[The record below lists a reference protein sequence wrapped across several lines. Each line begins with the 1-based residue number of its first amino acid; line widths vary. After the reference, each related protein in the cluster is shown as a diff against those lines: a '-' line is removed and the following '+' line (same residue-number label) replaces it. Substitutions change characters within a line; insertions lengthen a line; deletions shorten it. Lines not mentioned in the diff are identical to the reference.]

1 MIGKKKSGS
10 RKSRKSVR
18 LPPLSKQ
25 IVLRGGN
32 TSVRW
37 LPTGMYTVVSVTGAL
52 GTASCP
58 SNAGKDGPPGTAS
71 FFDPWSIDIDSA
83 DNILIAER
91 NTNFRLRI
99 MSPAGNITT
108 LIKTWGGNP
117 VDSNGPLSSNP
128 VMDYYSQVVVNKAN
142 DVFYFTEIGYHLVK
156 SIIADSG
163 KTFSGKD
170 APGFSAGTGK
180 IFGGSNTSLDGDEST
195 AKTSRP
201 IAIAFDP
208 RGTRAYIQEENSKYL
223 RMVDITG
230 PKTWYVSSLFK
241 APEVISNITVDNNGN
256 VYFIIANQH
265 AIWKYV
271 PPAAGFRTTGTPN
284 GSNLE
289 SLFTNATSGPKVF
302 AGNATTSGYRDATG
316 ATALFNLPMGFC
328 IDKDNNMYVADC
340 NNNVIRYITPN
351 GEVYTYAG
359 AQSTDSNLDGVPDN
373 GNGPH
378 TTARFSSPTAVL
390 IDSFNTLIVLD
401 QGKNRTTARC
411 RPYCRIRKIFRVP
424 PLTVTNVETDRVTVS
439 WPPASE
445 WMPNSAPGS
454 DNNTYSYIITPSDRD
469 FEVSTDAINS
479 PLTVTNLSDS
489 TRYTIQIVISNEN
502 RTIKTVAVPFVTK
515 IEPSIFS
522 IKTPVSTTV
531 SGQSSSV
538 PHICTTVLEWSGAK
552 GADEFAYSIE
562 PADVYGR
569 TTVTLPKRQNSSP
582 YCISDLVESQSY
594 TVSLI
599 ARILNAPGVN
609 GGPPTTYSVTS
620 PPSTFRTPDPRSMAI
635 GTICGVV
642 KEGGATTNAT
652 KTPIPASSATVL
664 NPRGVVLDK
673 HGNLYVTSNACILKI
688 KPPTANVYVYMR
700 GEVPSVFLPT
710 PHTTSNSTVTIYAG
724 RSVNTDGDQPMD
736 ATGDSIR
743 FYNIAGMAYDPLE
756 DAIYVSDS
764 QLHIII
770 KLTSDSTGLVRS
782 VVLGKYGGNS
792 YLDGPVA
799 DARFNTP
806 KGIAIGPDG
815 SLFIADCYNH
825 AVRRIYKGQVTTIAK
840 GIIDGAAADN
850 LLRDPYGIAAL
861 YDGTVYVTSTWRH
874 CIKKLTPNPD
884 GVTYTTTLYAGRDST
899 SGGDADG
906 NLLDARFNKPQ
917 GLFVD
922 VNNNIYVYDA
932 GNYKIKLLS
941 GGRSMTVFG
950 GQGYQDGD
958 KSVAKLKGASLRPA
972 VQQDDFAG
980 LTSDNNGNIYF
991 TDWGNGL
998 VRCAFPAPPPI
1009 IDKATYDAFWKDRNE
1024 SAAVGQTTSSAIAI
1038 GASASRRQRASSSI
1052 SYKESSAL
1060 VQRQS
1065 SARSSSARQ
1074 QEASSSIRQRDSSAR
1089 AEEASRAIASSAVAQ
1104 AVSAPRAQV
1113 ASSAV
1118 AERAS
1123 TAQASSALAQAVS
1136 APRAQVASSAVAE
1149 RASTAQASSALAQV
1163 ASSAVAQ
1170 EASTARASS
1179 AVAQVA
1185 SSAVA
1190 QEVSSARASSAFQ
1203 QRDSA
1208 AQRRAASSSV
1218 QQRDSSAQRQEASSS
1233 VQQRDSSAQQQAA
1246 SSSVQQR
1253 DSSAQRQE
1261 ASSSVQQRD
1270 SSAQRQGA
1278 SSSVQQ
1284 RDSSAQRQEASSS
1297 VQQRDSSA
1305 QRQEASSSVQ
1315 QKDSSAQQQ
1324 AASSSVQQRD
1334 SSAQQQRDSSAQRQE
1349 ASSSV
1354 QQKDS
1359 SAQQQA
1365 ASSSVQQ
1372 RDSSAQQQRDSSAQR
1387 QDASSSVQQKDSS
1400 AQQQAASSSVQQ
1412 RDSSAQQQRDS
1423 SAQRQEAS
1431 SSVQQKDSSA
1441 QQQAASS
1448 SVQQRDSSAQ
1458 QQAASSAQV
1467 SSAVAQVASSAVAQV
1482 ASSAVAQGASTAQAS
1497 SAVAQ
1502 NASSAV
1508 AQDASSA
1515 VAQDASSAVAQKAS
1529 SSLTKEA
1536 SSALAEKASSAQASS
1551 AQQLEALVVP
1561 VSIKDSLVESIKY
1574 LQSDIS
1580 LQLAVLYSRTESDSD
1595 KEAAKEFIIVN
1606 IPDLEKLWLDL
1617 SEISTRI
1624 FAIAPLYQDSTFQT
1638 RISDP
1643 YLESKHFSRMYDS
1656 MRKSHIITD
1665 SNGYIV
1671 SGAESPHDRTLN
1683 DSQGGGGIVS
1693 ISGASTSVRI
1703 LSTDVLLSG
1712 DLTLPNPSIWA
1723 AYFDTV
1729 ARKYF
1734 YLNTITNEGQYEHPF
1749 MPVFSQNDL
1758 PIFDTTTSFLP
1769 AGWIKLKDSE
1779 KSLPY
1784 YFNVNST
1791 EASWT
1796 HPAPPPNP
1804 NSSTLEADPTI
1815 FPSYRKYIS
1824 TTPPTVGKAF
1834 YVNNATKEAQWNF
1847 PDSAFNVG
1855 PSTAQQASSAL
1866 AQTISGA
1873 RSSSATAQAASSAV
1887 AQRASSALAQTISG
1901 AQASSATAQAASSA
1915 VAQTASSAVAQ
1926 TISGAQASS
1935 ATAQVASSAVAQR
1948 TSSAL
1953 AQRDSSAQQ
1962 QAASS
1967 AMFQQIEAATVS
1979 YRYILITVLASRVAS
1994 GPVAIC
2000 GFFLNKTR
2008 VPVEWNSS
2016 AKASA
2021 VDPVSLTP
2029 ISGNLGTTNGVPTPI
2044 VAPPTT
2050 TSEPPLPGLTM
2061 LPPPPPPEYYFSKG
2075 GAEPSEYGPITYGP
2089 VNKGYGNIFNKEF
2102 TTKVGPITPG
2112 TAILIDNTVPISFN
2126 AYYFG
2131 LESNPDMDMMRWT
2144 IQGSKDGSIFV
2155 MIDDKS
2161 AAPQTALVTNTRN
2174 TFIAP
2179 IELNVTMNLRASSA
2193 FRQMA
2198 SSAVVQ
2204 TTSSAVAQTTSSAL
2218 AQRESSAQQQR
2229 DSSAQRQGASSSVQ
2243 QRDSSA
2249 QQQAASSSVQQRDSS
2264 AQRQAASS
2272 SVQQRD
2278 SSAQQQAASS
2288 SFQQRDSSAQQ
2299 QAASS
2304 SVQQRDSSA
2313 QRQEAS
2319 SAQQQAASSSFQQRD
2334 SSAQQQ
2340 AASSSVQQRDSSAQ
2354 RQEASSAQQ
2363 QAASSSFQQRD
2374 SSAQQQGAS
2383 SSVQQRDSS
2392 AQQQA
2397 ASSSI
2402 QQRDSS
2408 AQQEQQFA
2416 SSAVQQKD
2424 SSAQQQAASSSVQ
2437 QRDSSAQQQG
2447 ASSSVQQEAS
2457 SAQQQAAS
2465 SSVQQR
2471 DSSAQQQAAS
2481 SSVQQRDSSAQ
2492 QQEASSA
2499 QQQAASSSVQQR
2511 DSSAQQ
2517 QAASSSVQQR
2527 DSSAQQQEAS
2537 SAQQQTAS
2545 SSVQQR
2551 DSSAQQQAASSSVQ
2565 QKDSSAQQQEAS
2577 SAVQQRDS
2585 SAQQQAA
2592 SSSVQQRDSSAQQQA
2607 ASSSVQQRDS
2617 SAQQQ
2622 AASSSVQ
2629 QRDSSAQQ
2637 QAASSAE
2644 NIMTTSSAVA
2654 QKDSSAQEQD
2664 ASSAQQQSASSA
2676 YYQNASSAIAENS
2689 LKGFV
2694 ELKDV
2699 IKGDIEMLKGDINTI
2714 MAQVYSKTESATM
2727 NTLSSVRE
2735 MIGEL
2740 MSKQADLKTAGDNI
2754 MRFKSQYQDPTLQT
2768 PIRDNAIT
2776 TPGVT
2781 KFFDKLRNTYV
2792 WLDANKKII
2801 ANPVTPMMR
2810 SYDSKMAGGSR
2821 SRTASRT
2828 PRAVRNH

>member
-1334 SSAQQQRDSSAQRQE
+1334 SSAQQQ
-1349 ASSSV
+1349 
-1354 QQKDS
+1354 
-1359 SAQQQA
+1359 
-1365 ASSSVQQ
+1365 
-1372 RDSSAQQQRDSSAQR
+1372 
-1387 QDASSSVQQKDSS
+1387 
-1400 AQQQAASSSVQQ
+1400 
-1412 RDSSAQQQRDS
+1412 
-1423 SAQRQEAS
+1423 
-1431 SSVQQKDSSA
+1431 
-1441 QQQAASS
+1441 
-1448 SVQQRDSSAQ
+1448 
-1458 QQAASSAQV
+1458 AASSAQV

-1873 RSSSATAQAASSAV
+1873 RS
-1887 AQRASSALAQTISG
+1887 
-1901 AQASSATAQAASSA
+1901 SSATAQAASSA

-2537 SAQQQTAS
+2537 SA
-2545 SSVQQR
+2545 
-2551 DSSAQQQAASSSVQ
+2551 VQ
-2565 QKDSSAQQQEAS
+2565 QK
-2577 SAVQQRDS
+2577 DS

>member
-1334 SSAQQQRDSSAQRQE
+1334 SSAQQQRDSSAQRQ
-1349 ASSSV
+1349 
-1354 QQKDS
+1354 
-1359 SAQQQA
+1359 
-1365 ASSSVQQ
+1365 
-1372 RDSSAQQQRDSSAQR
+1372 
-1387 QDASSSVQQKDSS
+1387 DASSSVQQKDSS

-1887 AQRASSALAQTISG
+1887 AQ
-1901 AQASSATAQAASSA
+1901 
-1915 VAQTASSAVAQ
+1915 TASSAVAQ

-2278 SSAQQQAASS
+2278 
-2288 SFQQRDSSAQQ
+2288 
-2299 QAASS
+2299 
-2304 SVQQRDSSA
+2304 
-2313 QRQEAS
+2313 S